1 MTTREHKPRLV
12 FPALLFGVLWLRIN
26 NDSVRS
32 RQEAYWPSASMQRTR
47 NIIRIS
53 SGSGALIMHKPEHD
67 IPEVW
72 QAPTNYTWIGNHFYS
87 PPSTAPLSAPT
98 LRDLYQSENTLW
110 YGDSTGRQ
118 DYHTLHQML
127 NAPARIED
135 VPTVVLEQNINK
147 GKGGDAIKYCPT
159 THATLKDEGHTFG
172 PTCNTTATIG
182 KLDFIPSACYKQV
195 IADLLLPNMTA
206 LLRRYSVV
214 VFSLGVW
221 EVARAWDCRSA
232 NATETANFV
241 LTHLLEDLNAVSS
254 SQLFIIWKTHG
265 SSATEEDNQQQ
276 RNSTLKLA
284 QTATDWF
291 QRRKPPFMGLA
302 DFNTAM
308 HPRLFGKHRISGDLK
323 PHFGVEARL
332 LSIDM
337 VSQLV
342 LMSRKTRQVEP
353 SQ

>member
-1 MTTREHKPRLV
+1 M
-12 FPALLFGVLWLRIN
+12 
-26 NDSVRS
+26 S
-32 RQEAYWPSASMQRTR
+32 
-47 NIIRIS
+47 
-53 SGSGALIMHKPEHD
+53 
-67 IPEVW
+67 
-72 QAPTNYTWIGNHFYS
+72 
-87 PPSTAPLSAPT
+87 
-98 LRDLYQSENTLW
+98 
-110 YGDSTGRQ
+110 
-118 DYHTLHQML
+118 
-127 NAPARIED
+127 
-135 VPTVVLEQNINK
+135 TVVLEQNIDK
-147 GKGGDAIKYCPT
+147 GKYGGAIKYCPT
-159 THATLKDEGHTFG
+159 THARLKDEGHTFG
-172 PTCNTTATIG
+172 PTCNTTVKIG
-182 KLDFIPSACYKQV
+182 KLDFIDSGNYIDSACYKQV

-206 LLRRYSVV
+206 LLHRYSVV

-221 EVARAWDCRSA
+221 EVVRAWDCHSA

-291 QRRKPPFMGLA
+291 YRRKPPFMGLA
-302 DFNTAM
+302 DFSTAM
-308 HPRLFGKHRISGDLK
+308 HPRLFGTQRISGDLN

-342 LMSRKTRQVEP
+342 LMSRETRQVEP